1 MLFKICLTCKL
12 TVNNVMCSGVS
23 SVSQKI
29 ELKQR
34 KLWSEIFKKRV
45 SNMLSEEKQAAT
57 KKLYA
62 NGKVPP
68 EEVDAHGQSLAN
80 KRSTYFS

>member
-1 MLFKICLTCKL
+1 MQWHFKCLPEDRADAEETL
-12 TVNNVMCSGVS
+12 EQN
-23 SVSQKI
+23 
-29 ELKQR
+29 
-34 KLWSEIFKKRV
+34 FKTRV

>member
-1 MLFKICLTCKL
+1 
-12 TVNNVMCSGVS
+12 
-23 SVSQKI
+23 
-29 ELKQR
+29 
-34 KLWSEIFKKRV
+34 
-45 SNMLSEEKQAAT
+45 MLSEEKQAAY